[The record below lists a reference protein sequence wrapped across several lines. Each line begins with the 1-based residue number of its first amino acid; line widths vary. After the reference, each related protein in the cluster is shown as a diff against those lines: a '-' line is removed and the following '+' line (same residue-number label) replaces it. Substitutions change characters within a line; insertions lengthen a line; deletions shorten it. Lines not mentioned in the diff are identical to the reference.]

1 MKEKT
6 YTDVSIYYHDR
17 LSTKKFNMIKSF
29 VDAFLEK
36 QIDLHDLFGVVNG
49 FINYKNKRRDN
60 FFEVEEKIMGLN
72 ELPRVAG
79 VSDPEHLEIFEEFA
93 FEGFKSPGSSRD
105 RAIKIHEAWRKKALE
120 LRDKM
125 NTNP

>member
-49 FINYKNKRRDN
+49 FINYKKKRRDN

-72 ELPRVAG
+72 ELLRVAG
-79 VSDPEHLEIFEEFA
+79 VSDPEHLEIF
-93 FEGFKSPGSSRD
+93 
-105 RAIKIHEAWRKKALE
+105 
-120 LRDKM
+120 
-125 NTNP
+125 

>member
-72 ELPRVAG
+72 ELLRVAG

-105 RAIKIHEAWRKKALE
+105 RAIKIHEAWRKKASE
-120 LRDKM
+120 LRDKR